1 MFPGKHAAYTTLG
14 ILFNERRN
22 WGRFVPTPSVVVTEM
37 VASLLEIADIA
48 ALLSAHYLVVNV
60 ISGEITVKKPFSA
73 AVPSQPGVPSITTS
87 VVAIAAENVAWATAT
102 VGCPFG
108 SILTQTVGCPAAHC
122 VHRLQMDHHQQD
134 SE

>member
-1 MFPGKHAAYTTLG
+1 
-14 ILFNERRN
+14 
-22 WGRFVPTPSVVVTEM
+22 M

-48 ALLSAHYLVVNV
+48 ALLSAQFLVADVV
-60 ISGEITVKKPFSA
+60 SGEVTIEKPFSA

-108 SILTQTVGCPAAHC
+108 SIRTQTVCCPAAHG
-122 VHRLQMDHHQQD
+122 VHRLQMDHHQQRG
-134 SE
+134 E

>member
-1 MFPGKHAAYTTLG
+1 LG

-22 WGRFVPTPSVVVTEM
+22 FCRFVPAPSEVVTEM

-60 ISGEITVKKPFSA
+60 ISGEITVEKPFSA

-87 VVAIAAENVAWATAT
+87 VVAIAANNVTWASAT
-102 VGCPFG
+102 VGCPFCSIITPA
-108 SILTQTVGCPAAHC
+108 SILATLRHGRTLNSLTGTFPH
-122 VHRLQMDHHQQD
+122 
-134 SE
+134 